1 MPHDFELKPYLN
13 CLYWIVKAFITL
25 YPHRCLS
32 GLWGRCRPSA
42 AGPRC
47 CRSWSRGRSRGRG
60 SWTGW
65 TPRGRRSG
73 WGRSPSP
80 RAPPSPVW
88 SPPPGPPPSTCPPTC
103 SCRRSTGTGLSWT
116 QTPSHLKDL
125 GSPLRWVKFLNQ
137 VEQLPILILTII
149 VPLPLEDV
157 LIGVLVVPL
166 LALGHAQD
174 VVDGVGGVPEEG
186 RVPRHAPHHRPGAG
200 TFSAR
205 SVASDLLHL
214 LSCFVPNYPEMS
226 TTWAQIVCY
235 LAPLIFLFTFYFYP
249 FFSDSRNCAE
259 NIWISGMRPMRW
271 LLNLWRGLHSLKGA
285 QIIKWRLLWLL

>member
-1 MPHDFELKPYLN
+1 MKHF
-13 CLYWIVKAFITL
+13 
-25 YPHRCLS
+25 
-32 GLWGRCRPSA
+32 
-42 AGPRC
+42 
-47 CRSWSRGRSRGRG
+47 
-60 SWTGW
+60 
-65 TPRGRRSG
+65 
-73 WGRSPSP
+73 
-80 RAPPSPVW
+80 
-88 SPPPGPPPSTCPPTC
+88 
-103 SCRRSTGTGLSWT
+103 
-116 QTPSHLKDL
+116 
-125 GSPLRWVKFLNQ
+125 NQ

-174 VVDGVGGVPEEG
+174 VVDGVGGVPQEG
-186 RVPRHAPHHRPGAG
+186 RVPRHRPGAG

-249 FFSDSRNCAE
+249 FYSDGRHSAE
-259 NIWISGMRPMRW
+259 NIWISALRPMRW